1 MVPEAVLEL
10 LTWQELETRV
20 CGDPEITIDALKK
33 TSELS
38 ASLSFDVGVSV
49 CGVFRPDVCIVA
61 VFILHF
67 EGKTAMYVCVCV
79 SLCVCVCFALAF

>member
-38 ASLSFDVGVSV
+38 ASLSFDVGV
-49 CGVFRPDVCIVA
+49 CGVFRPDDCIVA

-67 EGKTAMYVCVCV
+67 EGKTAMCVCVCV
-79 SLCVCVCFALAF
+79 CHCVCVCVLH

>member
-33 TSELS
+33 TSKLCT
-38 ASLSFDVGVSV
+38 SLSFDVGVSV
-49 CGVFRPDVCIVA
+49 CGVFCPGDCI

-67 EGKTAMYVCVCV
+67 EGKTAMCVCVCV
-79 SLCVCVCFALAF
+79 LH